1 MVVSHER
8 SGTHFLINALGDAYG
23 YPNAQFV
30 MFDEPVLTIN
40 YFDPAAVAQT
50 INGIAAQRRGAVI
63 KSHHAVDFFEAT
75 LPRVTRDVVIFY
87 VYRHPADVMISFWRF
102 VHRWEWRE
110 GPRLPSALAFAM
122 AEPEGHM
129 LRYQMRQ
136 RANMLQRWAAHV
148 GPWLDAAQTNRR
160 IVPVR
165 FEDLRDAYAGTIGG
179 LSALIGRAP
188 RSLQPPDPDRYVI
201 KGAPPE
207 SLEQPDRDA
216 IARLAEREVGDTMRR
231 LGYL

>member
-8 SGTHFLINALGDAYG
+8 SGTHFLINALGEAYG

-30 MFDEPVLTIN
+30 MFDEPALAIN
-40 YFDPAAVAQT
+40 YFDPAVVAQT
-50 INGIAAQRRGAVI
+50 ITAIAAQRRGSVI
-63 KSHHAVDFFEAT
+63 KSHHAAEFFQGT
-75 LPRVTRDVVIFY
+75 LPRVTRDVMIFY

-102 VHRWEWRE
+102 MHRWTWRE
-110 GPRLPSALAFAM
+110 GPRLPGALAFAM

-136 RANMLQRWAAHV
+136 RSSMLERWAAHV
-148 GPWLDAAQTNRR
+148 DTWMEAAATNRR

-165 FEDLRDAYAGTIGG
+165 FEDLRDSYVATIGG
-179 LSALIGRAP
+179 LSALIGRPP
-188 RSLQPPDPDRYVI
+188 RSVQPPDPNRYVI

-216 IARLAEREVGDTMRR
+216 IARLAKREVGGTMRR
-231 LGYL
+231 FGYL